1 MNPYWLIEF
10 YSISGL
16 IPIPDFMK
24 PASAGRFSLKCGSYL
39 FIQASRKKY
48 RISFHSDAVLASGN
62 FIIVFCVAA
71 DCSRYGIITGPAVW
85 CTPPSP
91 PVWIT
96 AVTEHFPAITGQS
109 HP

>member
-39 FIQASRKKY
+39 FIQACGSYLFIQATHRK
-48 RISFHSDAVLASGN
+48 
-62 FIIVFCVAA
+62 
-71 DCSRYGIITGPAVW
+71 
-85 CTPPSP
+85 
-91 PVWIT
+91 
-96 AVTEHFPAITGQS
+96 VTETFLDEAIGAGRSVICFVPKVKSSYYDIDLQS
-109 HP
+109 QIDM

>member
-39 FIQASRKKY
+39 FIQAK
-48 RISFHSDAVLASGN
+48 FLD
-62 FIIVFCVAA
+62 
-71 DCSRYGIITGPAVW
+71 
-85 CTPPSP
+85 
-91 PVWIT
+91 
-96 AVTEHFPAITGQS
+96 EAIGAGRSVICFVPKVKSSYYDIDLQS
-109 HP
+109 QIDM

>member
-39 FIQASRKKY
+39 FIQAKSSETHRK
-48 RISFHSDAVLASGN
+48 
-62 FIIVFCVAA
+62 
-71 DCSRYGIITGPAVW
+71 
-85 CTPPSP
+85 
-91 PVWIT
+91 
-96 AVTEHFPAITGQS
+96 VTETFLDEAIGAERSVICFVPKVKSSYCDIDLQS
-109 HP
+109 QIDM

>member
-39 FIQASRKKY
+39 FIQATHRK
-48 RISFHSDAVLASGN
+48 
-62 FIIVFCVAA
+62 
-71 DCSRYGIITGPAVW
+71 
-85 CTPPSP
+85 
-91 PVWIT
+91 
-96 AVTEHFPAITGQS
+96 VTETFLDEAIGAGRSVICFVPKVKSSYYDIDLQS
-109 HP
+109 QIDM

>member
-39 FIQASRKKY
+39 FIQAD
-48 RISFHSDAVLASGN
+48 SFDLFLIKAIILAL
-62 FIIVFCVAA
+62 F
-71 DCSRYGIITGPAVW
+71 
-85 CTPPSP
+85 
-91 PVWIT
+91 T
-96 AVTEHFPAITGQS
+96 APQYVIRFLFNS
-109 HP
+109 HC